1 MRIKTIPRFEFERLV
16 PHNLALENF
25 MVNQVEWFSNRSGNL
40 LGTIAKGKGE
50 AGWNYAVLK
59 QDTKGDFHVRK
70 VMSNFFDVKVARV
83 DLSLSMAGIE
93 KIDCANLPALP
104 IHVTSPAPSGS

>member
-1 MRIKTIPRFEFERLV
+1 MGIKTIPRSEFEQLV

-40 LGTIAKGKGE
+40 LATIAKGKGVS
-50 AGWNYAVLK
+50 GWNYSILK
-59 QDTKGDFHVRK
+59 RDKKGDFHVRK

-83 DLSLSMAGIE
+83 DLSHSMAGIE

-104 IHVTSPAPSGS
+104 NQLT